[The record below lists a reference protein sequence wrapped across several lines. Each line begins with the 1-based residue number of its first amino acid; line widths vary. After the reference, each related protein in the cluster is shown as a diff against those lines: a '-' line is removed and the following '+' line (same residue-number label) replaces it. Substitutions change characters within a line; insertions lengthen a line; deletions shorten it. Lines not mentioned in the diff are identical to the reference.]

1 MALHSERNRY
11 RVEQSEEFN
20 RDWEKGV
27 SEGWIN
33 PMADPVTLMKIKE
46 ILSYR
51 PWASRGIVP
60 GLPANV
66 CTITFPR
73 SAVYELG
80 RVQVVYA
87 IIEDDRV
94 VNLRRLY
101 PTTN

>member
-51 PWASRGIVP
+51 P
-60 GLPANV
+60 
-66 CTITFPR
+66 
-73 SAVYELG
+73 
-80 RVQVVYA
+80 
-87 IIEDDRV
+87 
-94 VNLRRLY
+94 
-101 PTTN
+101 